1 MFQDFSNDFSKNS
14 TKDSFKKPSLD
25 SFSKYS
31 GNSRGFSGIFRY
43 SYQVSKFLKGV
54 LQMCFSIFLINIELF
69 QRSLKKPFQKCPR
82 FPPKNLHGICFKNPP
97 EVASGI
103 LQRNRKS
110 FHGIFAWIPLK
121 FYYFFLYI
129 QGFFKKILD
138 IFIYKFFHRFLQ
150 IISHGFLHKRLKLLF
165 QKTSLGFPQKFLRGF
180 FRKMFHD
187 FFLEFAPAC
196 KKFRI
201 PSKISPSSV

>member
-1 MFQDFSNDFSKNS
+1 
-14 TKDSFKKPSLD
+14 
-25 SFSKYS
+25 
-31 GNSRGFSGIFRY
+31 
-43 SYQVSKFLKGV
+43 
-54 LQMCFSIFLINIELF
+54 MCFSIFLINIELF

-201 PSKISPSSV
+201 PSKISPNFALEKNPGIFFLNSTREYFTIFVTDFLANLSSILSQIAP